1 MIPWPYHTF
10 GQPTQPPLVCLHGFM
25 GSGADWLPIVPD
37 WNCYGLMPD
46 LPGHGANFMINL
58 DEPLDFARL
67 TTEFIAWLDGLGL
80 AKIDLLGYSMGGRL
94 ALHVAVT
101 HPQRIN
107 RLILESANPGL
118 TDPTARHARAQ
129 WDDEQAALLTEMGL
143 ADFLEQWYNL
153 PLFQSLHRQ
162 PARLLALKQQRQ
174 QHEPRFLAKIIRD
187 LSPGRQL
194 PLWSKLADL
203 PMPVL
208 LVAGELDSKYV
219 ELLTTMQPQIPQ
231 AKLVILP
238 QSGHNVHY
246 EQPALFGQVVRSWLI
261 QL

>member
-1 MIPWPYHTF
+1 
-10 GQPTQPPLVCLHGFM
+10 M
-25 GSGADWLPIVPD
+25 GSGADWLPLVPD
-37 WNCYGLMPD
+37 WNCYSLMPD
-46 LPGHGANFMINL
+46 LPGHGANFML
-58 DEPLDFARL
+58 DLTQPLDLDIL
-67 TTEFIAWLDGLGL
+67 TTQFIAWLDTLGL
-80 AKIDLLGYSMGGRL
+80 AEIDLLGYSMGGRL

-101 HPQRIN
+101 HPQRIK

-118 TDPTARHARAQ
+118 IDSVARQARAK
-129 WDDEQAALLTEMGL
+129 WDDEQAMLLTEMGL
-143 ADFLEQWYNL
+143 AQFLEHWYNL

-174 QHEPRFLAKIIRD
+174 QHQPLALAKVIRD
-187 LSPGRQL
+187 LSPGRQR

-208 LVAGELDSKYV
+208 LVAGALDSKYM
-219 ELLTTMQPQIPQ
+219 ELLTAMQPQIPQ

-246 EQPALFGQVVRSWLI
+246 EQPELFGQTVQAGLSGHCKLSDK
-261 QL
+261 